1 MTAALVILAS
11 ALAASVGGGV
21 MLAVWLR
28 TANEGRTENGDLA
41 AQYKA
46 QRDEYIGKL
55 TIQLQRV
62 GELERMLRETSAQR
76 DDAVRLSIK
85 AKAEEIRNAKTDA
98 DALAG
103 LNSVL
108 GQDLSKAGDSGAG
121 RNGR

>member
-1 MTAALVILAS
+1 MTAVLVILAS
-11 ALAASVGGGV
+11 ALAAAVSGSV

-28 TANEGRTENGDLA
+28 TANERRTENGDLA

-76 DDAVRLSIK
+76 DDAVRSSIK

-108 GQDLSKAGDSGAG
+108 GQDLPSAGNPGSG

>member
-1 MTAALVILAS
+1 
-11 ALAASVGGGV
+11 

-62 GELERMLRETSAQR
+62 GDLERMLRETSAQR
-76 DDAVRLSIK
+76 DDAVRQSIK

-108 GQDLSKAGDSGAG
+108 GQDLSKAGDSGSG
-121 RNGR
+121 RNSR